1 MKDQE
6 LVEKA
11 QAGSQDAFAALVEKY
26 RIKMFNLAFSLTRNR
41 EAADDLAQDVFIKAW
56 LALPKFKFKSQF
68 STWLYRI
75 AVNASK
81 DLLRKESK
89 LRKVPLE
96 DSPPLTLMQEDG
108 TSELDAARED
118 EKRRK
123 LVHRALESMPDKYRA
138 ILTLRDIQGMPY
150 GEIGII
156 LKISPGT
163 VDSRLHRARKMLR
176 KRVLQLSARL
186 GGDYAVS

>member
-1 MKDQE
+1 MKDKE

-11 QAGSQDAFAALVEKY
+11 LAGSQDAFAALVEKY

-56 LALPKFKFKSQF
+56 LALPKFKFQSQF

-89 LRKVPLE
+89 LRKVSLE
-96 DSPPLTLMQEDG
+96 DSPPLKLMQED
-108 TSELDAARED
+108 TTNEFDAVQED

-123 LVHRALESMPDKYRA
+123 LVHRALESMPEKYRA
-138 ILTLRDIQGMPY
+138 ILILRDIQGMPY
-150 GEIGII
+150 GEIGSI
-156 LKISPGT
+156 LDISPGT